1 MRFLRKSRIIRPDVR
16 HPRVVALVALTAAIA
31 AVAVPGP
38 VGSRNPSIALETDP
52 DLFAQVEVAAAVQG
66 PVTTIQPLDP
76 GSRSAGALDERSKLI
91 EPAKRTEAPTGR
103 VDAAQP
109 KAKGGSLVKNTW
121 KRDPEIS
128 WYGGGLFGN
137 GTACGQTYTKTIVG
151 VAHRT
156 LPCGTKVQ
164 FRHDGNVLTVP
175 VIDRG
180 PYVGD
185 RQFDLSYGA
194 CKALNH
200 CFTGPIEWRFPPG

>member
-1 MRFLRKSRIIRPDVR
+1 
-16 HPRVVALVALTAAIA
+16 VALTATIA

-38 VGSRNPSIALETDP
+38 VGSRASGPTLETDP
-52 DLFAQVEVAAAVQG
+52 DLFTLVEVAAAVRG
-66 PVTTIQPLDP
+66 PETTTQPLDP
-76 GSRSAGALDERSKLI
+76 GHRSAGALDDRSTLI
-91 EPAKRTEAPTGR
+91 EPAKRTESPQGR

-109 KAKGGSLVKNTW
+109 KAKGGSITKNTW
-121 KRDPEIS
+121 KRDREIS

-137 GTACGQTYTKTIVG
+137 GTACGQKYTKTIIG

-164 FRHDGNVLTVP
+164 FRYKGTVLTVP

-180 PYVGD
+180 PYVAD

-194 CKALNH
+194 CRKLRH
-200 CFTGPIEWRFPPG
+200 CFTGPIEWRMAR